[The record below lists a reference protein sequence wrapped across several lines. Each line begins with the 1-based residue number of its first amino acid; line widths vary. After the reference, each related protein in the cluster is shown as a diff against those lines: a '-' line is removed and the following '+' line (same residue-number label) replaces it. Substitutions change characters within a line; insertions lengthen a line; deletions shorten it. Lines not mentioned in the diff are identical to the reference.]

1 MFELLSFMPRGKP
14 AWLNFVCRMPGNSM
28 YTVSN
33 DYLIASLKQP
43 CDVNS
48 CNYHFILTSENVF
61 ARNSYHVF
69 YTQLDLPTFLAELH
83 QALTHRSYT
92 RQLSLAM

>member
-1 MFELLSFMPRGKP
+1 MFELLSFIPRGKP
-14 AWLNFVCRMPGNSM
+14 AWLNFSCRTHGNNM
-28 YTVSN
+28 YTVSS

-48 CNYHFILTSENVF
+48 CNYLFILTSENVF

-69 YTQLDLPTFLAELH
+69 YTQLDLPAFLAELH

-92 RQLSLAM
+92 